1 MAVKINLL
9 DWRTELSNLRKTQ
22 FFAMLGVGAA
32 LAIGGVGVVY
42 FGVQGAI
49 DHQRERNSFLQQQIV
64 EMDKK
69 IKEIEELEKVKA
81 NLLARMK
88 VIEELQASRAAMVH
102 FFDEI
107 LNTLPEGVYIKSLKQ
122 QGPNVTIEGVA
133 ESNNRVSAYMKNIE
147 SSRWFA
153 EPRLVVIN
161 TKDVNKRR
169 QSEFQMR
176 FQNLTR
182 QLRCLVCQN
191 QDLADSDADLA
202 KDLRRQVFQMMQE
215 GKTDDQIKQ
224 YLVSRYNDF
233 VLYDPPLHAGT
244 WLLWFGPFAFLAL
257 GAFVVLRILRQ
268 RARAPL
274 PPADS
279 GEDW

>member
-9 DWRTELSNLRKTQ
+9 DWRTELNTLRKNQ
-22 FFAMLGVGAA
+22 FFATLGIGAA
-32 LAIGGVGVVY
+32 LAVGAIGVVY
-42 FGVQGAI
+42 YGVSSAI
-49 DHQRERNSFLQQQIV
+49 EYQQERNRFLTAQIT

-122 QGPNVTIEGVA
+122 AGAAVTILGVA

-169 QSEFQMR
+169 QSEFQLT
-176 FQNLTR
+176 FKNLTR
-182 QLRCLVCQN
+182 Q
-191 QDLADSDADLA
+191 
-202 KDLRRQVFQMMQE
+202 K
-215 GKTDDQIKQ
+215 
-224 YLVSRYNDF
+224 
-233 VLYDPPLHAGT
+233 
-244 WLLWFGPFAFLAL
+244 
-257 GAFVVLRILRQ
+257 
-268 RARAPL
+268 
-274 PPADS
+274 PPAA
-279 GEDW
+279 GAAEEIE

>member
-9 DWRTELSNLRKTQ
+9 DWRTELNTLRKNQ
-22 FFAMLGVGAA
+22 FFGMLGGGA
-32 LAIGGVGVVY
+32 LIAILGVGVVWY
-42 FGVQGAI
+42 GVTDAI
-49 DHQRERNSFLQQQIV
+49 EYQQNRNRFLQAQIT

-107 LNTLPEGVYIKSLKQ
+107 LNSLPEGVYIKSLKQ
-122 QGPNVTIEGVA
+122 TGAGVTILGVA

-153 EPRLVVIN
+153 EPKLVVIN

-169 QSEFQMR
+169 QSEFQLT
-176 FQNLTR
+176 FKNLTR
-182 QLRCLVCQN
+182 QKP
-191 QDLADSDADLA
+191 AAAGSGDA
-202 KDLRRQVFQMMQE
+202 E
-215 GKTDDQIKQ
+215 
-224 YLVSRYNDF
+224 
-233 VLYDPPLHAGT
+233 
-244 WLLWFGPFAFLAL
+244 
-257 GAFVVLRILRQ
+257 
-268 RARAPL
+268 
-274 PPADS
+274 
-279 GEDW
+279 

>member
-9 DWRTELSNLRKTQ
+9 DWRTELNTLRKTQ
-22 FFAMLGVGAA
+22 FFAMLGIGAA
-32 LAIGGVGVVY
+32 LAVGGVGVVY

-49 DHQRERNSFLQQQIV
+49 DHQRGRNAFLQQQIV

-122 QGPNVTIEGVA
+122 AGPNVTIDGVA

-169 QSEFQMR
+169 QSEFQLR
-176 FQNLTR
+176 FKNLTR
-182 QLRCLVCQN
+182 Q
-191 QDLADSDADLA
+191 
-202 KDLRRQVFQMMQE
+202 K
-215 GKTDDQIKQ
+215 
-224 YLVSRYNDF
+224 
-233 VLYDPPLHAGT
+233 
-244 WLLWFGPFAFLAL
+244 
-257 GAFVVLRILRQ
+257 
-268 RARAPL
+268 
-274 PPADS
+274 PPAAGS
-279 GEDW
+279 AEEAAE

>member
-9 DWRTELSNLRKTQ
+9 DWRTELNTLRQNQ
-22 FFAMLGVGAA
+22 FFAMLGTGAA
-32 LAIGGVGVVY
+32 VAIGAIFIVWYGVS
-42 FGVQGAI
+42 GAI
-49 DHQRERNSFLQQQIV
+49 EYQQERNLFLQAQID

-122 QGPNVTIEGVA
+122 TGGSVAILGVA

-153 EPRLVVIN
+153 EPKLVVIN

-169 QSEFQMR
+169 QSEFQLQ
-176 FQNLTR
+176 FKNLTR
-182 QLRCLVCQN
+182 QK
-191 QDLADSDADLA
+191 APA
-202 KDLRRQVFQMMQE
+202 
-215 GKTDDQIKQ
+215 
-224 YLVSRYNDF
+224 
-233 VLYDPPLHAGT
+233 AG
-244 WLLWFGPFAFLAL
+244 AAE
-257 GAFVVLRILRQ
+257 A
-268 RARAPL
+268 
-274 PPADS
+274 
-279 GEDW
+279 EDTSE

>member
-9 DWRTELSNLRKTQ
+9 DWRTEQSTLRKNQ
-22 FFAMLGVGAA
+22 FFAMLGLGAA
-32 LAIGGVGVVY
+32 IAIGGVGIVY
-42 FGVQGAI
+42 FGVQDAI
-49 DHQRERNSFLQQQIV
+49 DYQRERNAFLNAQIA

-122 QGPNVTIEGVA
+122 TGAAVTILGVA

-153 EPRLVVIN
+153 DPKLVVIN

-169 QSEFQMR
+169 QSEFQLQ
-176 FQNLTR
+176 FKNLTR
-182 QLRCLVCQN
+182 QKP
-191 QDLADSDADLA
+191 AAAGADAD
-202 KDLRRQVFQMMQE
+202 
-215 GKTDDQIKQ
+215 
-224 YLVSRYNDF
+224 
-233 VLYDPPLHAGT
+233 AGD
-244 WLLWFGPFAFLAL
+244 
-257 GAFVVLRILRQ
+257 V
-268 RARAPL
+268 
-274 PPADS
+274 
-279 GEDW
+279 E

>member
-9 DWRTELSNLRKTQ
+9 DWRTELNTLRQNQ
-22 FFAMLGVGAA
+22 FFAMLGAGAA
-32 LAIGGVGVVY
+32 VAIGAIFIVWYGVS
-42 FGVQGAI
+42 GAI
-49 DHQRERNSFLQQQIV
+49 EYQQERNRFLQAQID

-102 FFDEI
+102 FFDEV

-122 QGPNVTIEGVA
+122 TGGGVTILGVA

-153 EPRLVVIN
+153 EPKLVVIN

-169 QSEFQMR
+169 QSEFQLQ
-176 FQNLTR
+176 FKNLTR
-182 QLRCLVCQN
+182 Q
-191 QDLADSDADLA
+191 
-202 KDLRRQVFQMMQE
+202 K
-215 GKTDDQIKQ
+215 
-224 YLVSRYNDF
+224 
-233 VLYDPPLHAGT
+233 
-244 WLLWFGPFAFLAL
+244 
-257 GAFVVLRILRQ
+257 
-268 RARAPL
+268 
-274 PPADS
+274 PPAA
-279 GEDW
+279 GAAEDAAE

>member
-9 DWRTELSNLRKTQ
+9 DWRTELNTLRKQQ
-22 FFAMLGVGAA
+22 FFAMLGLGGA
-32 LAIGGVGVVY
+32 LALGGIGVVY
-42 FGVQGAI
+42 FGVSDAI
-49 DHQRERNSFLQQQIV
+49 DYQRERNRFLQAQIA

-122 QGPNVTIEGVA
+122 SGASVTILGVA

-153 EPRLVVIN
+153 DPKLVVIN

-169 QSEFQMR
+169 QSEFNLQ
-176 FQNLTR
+176 FKNLTR
-182 QLRCLVCQN
+182 QKP
-191 QDLADSDADLA
+191 AAA
-202 KDLRRQVFQMMQE
+202 GE
-215 GKTDDQIKQ
+215 GD
-224 YLVSRYNDF
+224 
-233 VLYDPPLHAGT
+233 
-244 WLLWFGPFAFLAL
+244 
-257 GAFVVLRILRQ
+257 
-268 RARAPL
+268 
-274 PPADS
+274 
-279 GEDW
+279 GE

>member
-9 DWRTELSNLRKTQ
+9 DWRTELSTLRKNQ
-22 FFAMLGVGAA
+22 FFAMLGAGAA
-32 LAIGGVGVVY
+32 IAILGVGVVWY
-42 FGVQGAI
+42 GVTDAI
-49 DHQRERNSFLQQQIV
+49 EYQQERNRFLQAQIT

-69 IKEIEELEKVKA
+69 IKEIEELERVKA

-107 LNTLPEGVYIKSLKQ
+107 LNTLPEGVYIKSLRQ
-122 QGPNVTIEGVA
+122 AGAAVTINGVA

-169 QSEFQMR
+169 QSEFQLQ
-176 FQNLTR
+176 FKNLTR
-182 QLRCLVCQN
+182 QKP
-191 QDLADSDADLA
+191 AA
-202 KDLRRQVFQMMQE
+202 
-215 GKTDDQIKQ
+215 
-224 YLVSRYNDF
+224 
-233 VLYDPPLHAGT
+233 AGAT
-244 WLLWFGPFAFLAL
+244 EEA
-257 GAFVVLRILRQ
+257 V
-268 RARAPL
+268 
-274 PPADS
+274 
-279 GEDW
+279 E

>member
-9 DWRTELSNLRKTQ
+9 DWRTELNTLRQNQ
-22 FFAMLGVGAA
+22 FFAMLGAGA
-32 LAIGGVGVVY
+32 LAAILGVAVVY
-42 FGVQGAI
+42 YGVTDAVEYQ
-49 DHQRERNSFLQQQIV
+49 QERNRFLQQQIV

-107 LNTLPEGVYIKSLKQ
+107 LNTLPEGVYIKSLRQ
-122 QGPNVTIEGVA
+122 AGSAVTIVGVA

-169 QSEFQMR
+169 QSEFQLQ
-176 FQNLTR
+176 FKNLTR
-182 QLRCLVCQN
+182 QKP
-191 QDLADSDADLA
+191 AAAGSGDA
-202 KDLRRQVFQMMQE
+202 E
-215 GKTDDQIKQ
+215 
-224 YLVSRYNDF
+224 
-233 VLYDPPLHAGT
+233 
-244 WLLWFGPFAFLAL
+244 
-257 GAFVVLRILRQ
+257 
-268 RARAPL
+268 
-274 PPADS
+274 
-279 GEDW
+279 

>member
-9 DWRTELSNLRKTQ
+9 DWRTELNTLRQNQ
-22 FFAMLGVGAA
+22 FFAMLGGGA
-32 LAIGGVGVVY
+32 LVAILGVFVVWYGVTD
-42 FGVQGAI
+42 AI
-49 DHQRERNSFLQQQIV
+49 DYQLERNRFLQQQIV

-107 LNTLPEGVYIKSLKQ
+107 LNTLPEGVYIKSLRQ
-122 QGPNVTIEGVA
+122 AGAAVTIVGVA

-153 EPRLVVIN
+153 QPKLVVIN

-169 QSEFQMR
+169 QSEFQLQ
-176 FQNLTR
+176 FKNLTR
-182 QLRCLVCQN
+182 Q
-191 QDLADSDADLA
+191 
-202 KDLRRQVFQMMQE
+202 K
-215 GKTDDQIKQ
+215 
-224 YLVSRYNDF
+224 
-233 VLYDPPLHAGT
+233 
-244 WLLWFGPFAFLAL
+244 
-257 GAFVVLRILRQ
+257 
-268 RARAPL
+268 
-274 PPADS
+274 PPAAGAGDA
-279 GEDW
+279 E